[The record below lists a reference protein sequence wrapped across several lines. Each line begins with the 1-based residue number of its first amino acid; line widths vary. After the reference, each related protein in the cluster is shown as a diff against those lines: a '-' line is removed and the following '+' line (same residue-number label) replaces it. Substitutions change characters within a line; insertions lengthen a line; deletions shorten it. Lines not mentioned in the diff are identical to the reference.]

1 MKINIVKPELPSLNQ
16 IQKEFGQTL
25 NSGKVTNHSKN
36 VISFEKNLKTFFK
49 SKNIPVVFSN
59 GEMALYH
66 LIQAWRYKLKIEDK
80 NNITALVPSFTFSG
94 TINALILNN
103 IKPIFCDIDETLTM
117 DLSKITHVDENTR
130 FIIPVSV
137 YGNIPDIKKL
147 KKLGNNIVRIIDSA
161 PAFGSTY
168 KKKYPHEFGLEEIY
182 SFHATK
188 IMTSMEG
195 GCAITNDAT
204 INQYL
209 RRLRDFGQFEK
220 KIGNV
225 DIPGLNSKMQE
236 ISAIVG
242 NHNLKKFPKILNKRK
257 KIINKYK
264 KFFNNLEELKFIKNM
279 KINNN
284 NFCSY
289 LYFPIIVLKDLE
301 KFQNFLLKNNITT
314 RRYYTAVHDLKYY
327 KNKFK
332 CLEFSN
338 CKCKKYCEKKLGL
351 KMTEYIK
358 NKILALPL
366 HSSMKK
372 NETNYI
378 FKTINKFFKI

>member
-1 MKINIVKPELPSLNQ
+1 LRINIVKPELPSLTQ
-16 IQKEFGQTL
+16 IKKEFSRTL
-25 NSGKVTNHSKN
+25 NSGKVTNYSKN
-36 VISFEKNLKTFFK
+36 VILFEKNLKNFFK
-49 SKNIPVVFSN
+49 SKYTPVVFSN

-80 NNITALVPSFTFSG
+80 NDITALVPSFTFSG

-103 IKPIFCDIDETLTM
+103 IKPIFCDIDETLTL
-117 DLSKITHVDENTR
+117 DLKKIPHIDKNTR

-137 YGNIPDIKKL
+137 YGNIPDLEKFKKL
-147 KKLGNNIVRIIDSA
+147 RKNIVRIIDSA

-204 INQYL
+204 VNQYL
-209 RRLRDFGQFEK
+209 KRLRDFGQFEK

-242 NHNLKKFPKILNKRK
+242 NYNLKKFPQILNKRK
-257 KIINKYK
+257 KIIKKYK
-264 KFFNNLEELKFIKNM
+264 KFFDNLEKLKFIKNM

-289 LYFPIIVLKDLE
+289 LYFPIIILKDLE
-301 KFQNFLLKNNITT
+301 KFQNFLLKNNIVT

-332 CLEFSN
+332 CSEYYN
-338 CKCKKYCEKKLGL
+338 CKCKKFCQKKIGL
-351 KMTEYIK
+351 KVTEYIK
-358 NKILALPL
+358 DKILALPL
-366 HSSMKK
+366 YSNMKNK
-372 NETNYI
+372 ETDYM
-378 FKTINKFFKI
+378 FKIVNKFFNI

>member
-1 MKINIVKPELPSLNQ
+1 MKINIVKPELPSLKQ

-94 TINALILNN
+94 TISALILNN

-117 DLSKITHVDENTR
+117 DLSKIRHVDENTR

-204 INQYL
+204 VNQYL

-220 KIGNV
+220 KMGNV

-301 KFQNFLLKNNITT
+301 KFQNFLLKKNITT

-332 CLEFSN
+332 CFEYSN

-366 HSSMKK
+366 HSSMKN

>member
-1 MKINIVKPELPSLNQ
+1 MKINIVKSELPTLWQ
-16 IQKEFGQTL
+16 IHKEFSRAL

-36 VISFEKNLKTFFK
+36 VILFQKNLKNFFK
-49 SKNIPVVFSN
+49 SINIPVVFSS

-103 IKPIFCDIDETLTM
+103 IKPIFCDIDDTLTI
-117 DLSKITHVDENTR
+117 DLKKIKHIDKNTR
-130 FIIPVSV
+130 FIVPVSV
-137 YGNIPDIKKL
+137 YGNIPDLEKL
-147 KKLGNNIVRIIDSA
+147 KKLRKNIVRIIDSA

-168 KKKYPHEFGLEEIY
+168 KKKYPHEFGFEEIY

-204 INQYL
+204 VHKYL
-209 RRLRDFGQFEK
+209 ERLRDFGQFEK
-220 KIGNV
+220 KRGNV

-242 NHNLKKFPKILNKRK
+242 NHNLKKFPKILNKRE

-264 KFFNNLEELKFIKNM
+264 KFFYNLEKLKFIKNM

-289 LYFPIIVLKDLE
+289 LYFPIIISKDLE
-301 KFQNFLLKNNITT
+301 KFQKFLLKNNIIS

-332 CLEFSN
+332 CSEFSY
-338 CKCKKYCEKKLGL
+338 CKCKEYCEKKIGL
-351 KMTEYIK
+351 KFTEYIK

-366 HSSMKK
+366 YSNMK
-372 NETNYI
+372 NRETDYM
-378 FKTINKFFKI
+378 FKIINKFFNI